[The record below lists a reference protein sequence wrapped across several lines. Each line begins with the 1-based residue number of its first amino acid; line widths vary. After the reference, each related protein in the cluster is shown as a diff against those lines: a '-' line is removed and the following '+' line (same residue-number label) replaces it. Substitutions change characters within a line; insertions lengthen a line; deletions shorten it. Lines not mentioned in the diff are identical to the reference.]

1 MLLQSQK
8 WAYLDVVPVP
18 PKLNLLMTP
27 DPKRSKGVAGKKKTL
42 EVSMRLLSE
51 YFGWRSKW
59 NHFLLLHTPRN
70 TSLKYWM
77 TCFKIQSKGFLYQKE
92 TIRQVWSYYFWTE
105 GDAAYYRCEIC
116 ALSAGNPTMAGEQSE
131 IPGLKLEICQSADT
145 WWDLNLRGQRRI
157 GR

>member
-1 MLLQSQK
+1 MSLQSQK

-27 DPKRSKGVAGKKKTL
+27 DPKRSKGVAEKKKQTL
-42 EVSMRLLSE
+42 EVSMRLLTE

-92 TIRQVWSYYFWTE
+92 TIRQVWSYCLWTE
-105 GDAAYYRCEIC
+105 GDAAYYSWKPNDGWRTIWDPSVEVRD
-116 ALSAGNPTMAGEQSE
+116 LSISRHLV
-131 IPGLKLEICQSADT
+131 GLKSERT
-145 WWDLNLRGQRRI
+145 KKNRRI
-157 GR
+157 TP